1 MYDGSTL
8 TLEEAM
14 RFLESAPANIFF
26 KDTECKYRFV
36 TDMCKHLNGGK
47 EHSVLGKTDLEIQVD
62 PDLGR
67 FYYKDD
73 LKILE
78 TGEGSEYVSD
88 CSAADEPCFFE
99 IKKRPVMKDGS
110 IIGIIGVINDVTDRV
125 LLERQLEELSFRDKL
140 TGLYN
145 RNYLESRK
153 TLYRRDDVHPH
164 TLIMADCNF
173 LKTVNDTLGHEY
185 GDMLLRRAADAIRE
199 AIPDGCIAIRT
210 GGDEF
215 LISCPGV
222 GETEARGIIDGIRT
236 SCTEKSDPTVTVEL
250 ALGSFTVQGEDLLFD
265 EALRR
270 ADEAMYEDKRRCH
283 KTRGHAIASTASVDN
298 GKAGP
303 DPQ

>member
-8 TLEEAM
+8 TLEETM

-26 KDTECKYRFV
+26 KDADCKYRFV

-67 FYYKDD
+67 FYYEDD
-73 LKILE
+73 LKIFR

-88 CSAADEPCFFE
+88 CSRADEPCFFE
-99 IKKRPVMKDGS
+99 IKKRPVIKDGS
-110 IIGIIGVINDVTDRV
+110 IIGIIGVVNDVTDRV

-140 TGLYN
+140 TDLYN
-145 RNYLESRK
+145 RNYMESRK
-153 TLYRRDDVHPH
+153 SLYRRDDVQPH

-185 GDMLLRRAADAIRE
+185 GDMLLRRAAGAIRE
-199 AIPDGCIAIRT
+199 AIPDGCIPMRL

-215 LISCPGV
+215 LISCPGIDKD
-222 GETEARGIIDGIRT
+222 GAHKIIEEIR
-236 SCTEKSDPTVTVEL
+236 SACTAKSDSNVTVEL
-250 ALGSFTVQGEDLLFD
+250 ALGSYTVQSGDLSFE
-265 EALRR
+265 EAFHR

-283 KTRGHAIASTASVDN
+283 EAANARN
-298 GKAGP
+298 GR
-303 DPQ
+303 